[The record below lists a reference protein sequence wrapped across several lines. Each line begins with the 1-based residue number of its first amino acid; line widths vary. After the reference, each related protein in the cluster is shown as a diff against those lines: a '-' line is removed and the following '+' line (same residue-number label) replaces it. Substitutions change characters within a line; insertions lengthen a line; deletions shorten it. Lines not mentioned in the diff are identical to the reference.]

1 MLIIGRWSTVLV
13 VFLLLVAL
21 FSFFLFT
28 GGWKWLGKI
37 AYPLPYKEHIF
48 RYSKQFQVDPLFV
61 TAVMRVESR
70 FYAEAHSRRGAKGL
84 MQIMP
89 ETAEWI
95 AEQLNIEY
103 QADMLTEPKYNIM
116 LGTWYISNLNA
127 QFNDNLL
134 LTLAAYNGGRGRVKE
149 WLEGGVWDGKQENV
163 SQIPFEE
170 TEKFVIRVWRD
181 YQLYQKL
188 YGENSSV
195 YLRDFL
201 ELYLQ

>member
-1 MLIIGRWSTVLV
+1 MLIIGRWSKVLV
-13 VFLLLVAL
+13 VFLLLIVL
-21 FSFFLFT
+21 FLFA
-28 GGWKWLGKI
+28 GGWQWVGKI

-84 MQIMP
+84 MQLMP

-95 AEQLNIEY
+95 TQQLNIEY
-103 QADMLTEPKYNIM
+103 RADMLTEPKYNIM
-116 LGTWYISNLNA
+116 LGTWYISNLSA

-149 WLEGGVWDGKQENV
+149 WLEDKVWDGKQENI

-170 TEKFVIRVWRD
+170 TKKFVTRVWRD

-188 YGENSSV
+188 YGGYSRV
-195 YLRDFL
+195 YFRDFL